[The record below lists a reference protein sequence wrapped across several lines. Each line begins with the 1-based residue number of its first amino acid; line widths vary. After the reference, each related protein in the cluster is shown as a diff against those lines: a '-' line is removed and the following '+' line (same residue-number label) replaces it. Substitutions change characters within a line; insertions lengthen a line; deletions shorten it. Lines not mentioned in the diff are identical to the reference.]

1 MNRIIICPSYYDH
14 VAHLPVPAHRRSHV
28 AAACGFAPHDSGA
41 ERECS
46 RQRAP
51 TGQSPCRPSHMGMGR
66 CLKLLLTRGSIR
78 TRIDRRGRR
87 DRRGVSSYGFPGW
100 TSEINRTAR
109 VLRRGST
116 AGHADRQFFG
126 GESLP
131 EPRPAGVSGSQPPRG
146 SLGFRESQPR
156 EGGMCTTPKRG
167 NILARK
173 GEGRGGETGGQIY
186 PFGFPLPSPSVICG
200 LVYRFLP

>member
-1 MNRIIICPSYYDH
+1 MNRIIICPSYDH
-14 VAHLPVPAHRRSHV
+14 VAHLCFPVPAHRRSHV
-28 AAACGFAPHDSGA
+28 AAACGLAPHHSGA

-51 TGQSPCRPSHMGMGR
+51 TALPSVAHGHLGR
-66 CLKLLLTRGSIR
+66 CLKLLLTRGGIR

-87 DRRGVSSYGFPGW
+87 DGRGVSSYGFPGW

-126 GESLP
+126 GKASLNPAPRASQVLSRPEALSAGLP
-131 EPRPAGVSGSQPPRG
+131 EKVSP
-146 SLGFRESQPR
+146 
-156 EGGMCTTPKRG
+156 
-167 NILARK
+167 
-173 GEGRGGETGGQIY
+173 GR
-186 PFGFPLPSPSVICG
+186 VVC
-200 LVYRFLP
+200 VRR